1 MMIIKRSGEKEPV
14 AFDKIT
20 TRISKLC
27 YNLDKSVSA
36 AVVAQKVITGVYDGV
51 TTMAL
56 DDLAAETAA
65 YLTTQHP
72 DYARLAARISVSNL
86 HKMTDNSF
94 ASTMDKLH
102 DYINPRN
109 GQKAPLIS
117 DDVWEIIM
125 ANKDFLDAAII
136 YDRDFEYD
144 YFGFKTLEKSYLLKM
159 VRTATPSPTASAAPR
174 PQPPH
179 GLSPHG
185 LSRPTASAPSAHAR
199 TPTPAAKSGR
209 LPSPPSSWRAAVWG
223 RSATVGR
230 ATPPDD
236 DAARSPPPPR
246 HARPVPS
253 MHSVHAVLRLRD
265 MCDMC
270 GRACRKGR
278 HRPLPLR
285 PSPHAH
291 PADAT
296 PPLRP
301 PARPLSLSLSLSL
314 SPRPPRSTAR
324 SWSGPST
331 C

>member
-20 TRISKLC
+20 TRINKLC

-136 YDRDFEYD
+136 YERDFEYD

-179 GLSPHG
+179 GLS
-185 LSRPTASAPSAHAR
+185 RPTDFAAPRPRRPQHTRARAHAHAR
-199 TPTPAAKSGR
+199 CEVGSIALPPVVVARGR
-209 LPSPPSSWRAAVWG
+209 MG
-223 RSATVGR
+223 RSATIGR
-230 ATPPDD
+230 RRRRAMQR
-236 DAARSPPPPR
+236 DAARRRRSKIAATAAPR
-246 HARPVPS
+246 PSRP
-253 MHSVHAVLRLRD
+253 VHAV
-265 MCDMC
+265 
-270 GRACRKGR
+270 RARGPASAR
-278 HRPLPLR
+278 HVWPCVSAGP
-285 PSPHAH
+285 PSAAPFA
-291 PADAT
+291 PVAAC
-296 PPLRP
+296 
-301 PARPLSLSLSLSL
+301 
-314 SPRPPRSTAR
+314 
-324 SWSGPST
+324 PSR
-331 C
+331 